1 MAAIKNRRRGP
12 DTMVKMITAFSI
24 CSWIII
30 IVAFSIF
37 QMTSSGGSTY
47 TSVRNSLLKFENGII
62 IAKILLFLNFLICIW
77 GMVINMARN
86 KRKSDRFRLSL
97 IISCVISLTGFIL
110 MVIFL

>member
-24 CSWIII
+24 CSWIV
-30 IVAFSIF
+30 IVAAFSIY
-37 QMTSSGGSTY
+37 QMSNPSGSY
-47 TSVRNSLLKFENGII
+47 NSVRNSLLKFENGII
-62 IAKILLFLNFLICIW
+62 IAKVLLFLNFLICVW

-97 IISCVISLTGFIL
+97 IVSCIISLTGFIL